1 VQWISKPVR
10 HLFLNMQAELKPNTV
25 IVSILPEFNNE
36 FPEYSPAEVKKVSA
50 LGAVPLKSMHIK
62 KVGLIFSFYFC
73 LFIPSTCLYWVLSLA
88 GKKGSRSSAICH

>member
-1 VQWISKPVR
+1 MQWISKPVR

-62 KVGLIFSFYFC
+62 KVGLIFSFYF
-73 LFIPSTCLYWVLSLA
+73 
-88 GKKGSRSSAICH
+88 